1 MAKKPAKGELGITS
15 EEALQFIRK
24 MQTAFPKPPRT
35 QKDRDRLQKYL
46 AKFTDRELKAVG
58 HRVQSD
64 LMLRPPRT
72 IAPKSGKGEY
82 DNVSASGQ
90 RLGARRSRR
99 AARGPRRGGRG
110 RG

>member
-1 MAKKPAKGELGITS
+1 MAKKPAKGELEITS
-15 EEALQFIRK
+15 EEALQFIWK
-24 MQTAFPKPPRT
+24 MQKAFPKPPRT
-35 QKDRDRLQKYL
+35 KKDRDRLQKYL

-72 IAPKSGKGEY
+72 IPPKSKGEY

-99 AARGPRRGGRG
+99 AARRPRRGGRG